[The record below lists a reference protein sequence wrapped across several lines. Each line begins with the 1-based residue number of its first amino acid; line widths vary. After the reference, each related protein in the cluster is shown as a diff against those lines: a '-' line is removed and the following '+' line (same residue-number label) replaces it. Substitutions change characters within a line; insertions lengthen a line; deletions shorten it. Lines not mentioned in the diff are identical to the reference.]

1 MDAGQDPA
9 ARLAAM
15 ARGYI
20 RFAASHRALFEV
32 VYQVGLDKARFPE
45 IAAAEQPLNDAFAA
59 CVTALSAGHQAE
71 ADDLATAV
79 EATAKGHAVV
89 LLDGDFGS
97 GQAAVDEAADRAA
110 RATLALIQGRE
121 ALRRAAPEAS
131 APPDSA

>member
-1 MDAGQDPA
+1 
-9 ARLAAM
+9 M
-15 ARGYI
+15 AHGYI

-45 IAAAEQPLNDAFAA
+45 IAAAEQPINDAFAA

-79 EATAKGHAVV
+79 EATAKGHAMF

-97 GQAAVDEAADRAA
+97 GPGGRRRGGRPGRPRHPGPDPGPRGAPPGGPEAA
-110 RATLALIQGRE
+110 
-121 ALRRAAPEAS
+121 
-131 APPDSA
+131 APPDPA